1 MKIIGMKSKIAL
13 IAAVVIVIA
22 GIILL
27 SVCKLPVSSIDVT
40 GLPVIIDESFDRP
53 AEVNTNLTLEKGTF
67 HDGKYIIPRDG
78 GGIKLKYP
86 GNKDLVLVAKVSVK
100 ADPNSNSWIDG
111 VNPAE
116 GSIIFDGVDF
126 YINLESKNT
135 RIGVSYHLPM
145 KPHSDGFFERIE
157 AKEPGHIFEMKIIRQ
172 NVRGI
177 NKFTYFV
184 DGIRVGSIREE
195 KIDAPDGIYIYPF
208 FGILTVDHLTLYEL
222 PR

>member
-53 AEVNTNLTLEKGTF
+53 AEVNTNLTLGEGTF

-100 ADPNSNSWIDG
+100 VDVNNQGRINSI
-111 VNPAE
+111 NPAK
-116 GSIIFDGVDF
+116 GTIIFDGVSF
-126 YINLESKNT
+126 YIDIEPKIM
-135 RIGVSYHLPM
+135 RIGISYHLPM

-157 AKEPGHIFEMKIIRQ
+157 VKEPGHIFEMKIIRQ

-195 KIDAPDGIYIYPF
+195 KINAPAGIYIYPF
-208 FGILTVDHLTLYEL
+208 HGILTVDHLTLYEL